1 MKTLTKG
8 SKFMSLEKYR
18 AISKSLTKAYECFLK
33 ARKMFALIILLFI
46 VVSLNAQSFE
56 KINGLGKSYLFVVKT
71 LVTSQGQDQLQEVKF
86 NNTLPMAN
94 YFSPEFGLVGYVFNK
109 NKDKCIKMV
118 LPLESVHMFDFSGF
132 KSYEG
137 KLLYNGTFTR
147 VIIVENLK

>member
-1 MKTLTKG
+1 MKTLTKD

-18 AISKSLTKAYECFLK
+18 AISKSLTKASECFLK
-33 ARKMFALIILLFI
+33 ARKMFAFIALLFV
-46 VVSLNAQSFE
+46 VVSLNAQSFS
-56 KINGLGKSYLFVVKT
+56 KINGLGKSYLFVVNT
-71 LVTSQGQDQLQEVKF
+71 LTQEQAQLQETTF
-86 NNTLPMAN
+86 NHTLPMAN

-118 LPLESVHMFDFSGF
+118 LPLESVHTFDFTGF